1 LIVRSL
7 GDSRALQTLGDT
19 LMETGPGKDFLTEY
33 PEAMKATPLEG
44 HPTNASQHA
53 AGIIITEKPIETYV
67 AVDARTKAAMCD
79 KKDAEDLGMLK
90 IDMLGLTQLSIFEHA
105 RIARPDEAQR

>member
-1 LIVRSL
+1 MSLAIPRWKVEKALDGLIVRSL

-67 AVDARTKAAMCD
+67 AVDARTKAAMCCSRS
-79 KKDAEDLGMLK
+79 
-90 IDMLGLTQLSIFEHA
+90 LSRSRRA
-105 RIARPDEAQR
+105 TSRTSYR